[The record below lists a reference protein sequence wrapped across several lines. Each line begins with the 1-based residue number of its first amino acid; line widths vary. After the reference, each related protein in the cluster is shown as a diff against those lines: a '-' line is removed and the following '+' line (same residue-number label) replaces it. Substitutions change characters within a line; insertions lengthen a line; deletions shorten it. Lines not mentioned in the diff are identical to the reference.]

1 MTRNFTVVLEPDLID
16 GGYVVR
22 VPALPG
28 CVTQGDTVDE
38 SLANIRE
45 AIALVLEDLSARG
58 ESVPDDHVMVLKIEV
73 AI

>member
-38 SLANIRE
+38 ALANIRE

-73 AI
+73 AV